1 MCASLAVVLFRES
14 LDVSQQPDT
23 VSNSAME
30 QSRGAMFRLVG
41 ESILVL
47 LGARKIK
54 ITTLG
59 VTRLFVE

>member
-1 MCASLAVVLFRES
+1 M
-14 LDVSQQPDT
+14 SQQPDT